1 MLSKQGKQVVDNKL
15 TLTSITYST
24 GYLFPS
30 GQTPVEGE
38 TTYLG
43 FMVPNTFTWKTSNGL
58 AINRGTIYAGNIGN
72 IYVRENGRYK
82 LVKSFQLQTGDQT
95 ISF

>member
-1 MLSKQGKQVVDNKL
+1 MLSKQGQQVVDNKL

-24 GYLFPS
+24 GYLFPP

-38 TTYLG
+38 TVYLG